1 MNSQA
6 VQALSY
12 NYLILKGILANF
24 NEFRSDKK
32 ESFIY
37 RFDCPEFKELRE
49 KYRLSKIAGKG
60 DNFERARKLLIHF
73 SRRMT
78 HEPMYDNH
86 VECNALALLD
96 YCYEKPE
103 HGINCLNKSKVLSEC
118 CLALGI
124 PARRVSIMPFSPYD
138 LDNHVVTEIYD
149 DTRKKWVMMDP
160 TTGGM
165 FVDEKKTPLSLL
177 EMRERFA
184 GNRFIT
190 FIPASSRTT
199 GLEALEK
206 KHLYD
211 NWYICKNS
219 FWLNAEKY
227 QQFGERKDDWMIFV
241 PKGYSIN
248 ENKIANLKYRRD
260 VAAKQYPEMKEWA
273 EKQLKKAEQ
282 MPVPEAIDIS
292 ALTQAPDLP

>member
-1 MNSQA
+1 
-6 VQALSY
+6 
-12 NYLILKGILANF
+12 
-24 NEFRSDKK
+24 
-32 ESFIY
+32 
-37 RFDCPEFKELRE
+37 
-49 KYRLSKIAGKG
+49 
-60 DNFERARKLLIHF
+60 
-73 SRRMT
+73 MT

-96 YCYEKPE
+96 YCYENPE

-138 LDNHVVTEIYD
+138 MDNHVVTEIYD

-190 FIPASSRTT
+190 FIPASSRTRD
-199 GLEALEK
+199 LEALEK

-211 NWYICKNS
+211 NWYICKNL
-219 FWLNAEKY
+219 FYLNVEKY
-227 QQFGERKDDWMIFV
+227 QKFGERKDDWMVFV

-260 VAAKQYPEMKEWA
+260 VAAKQYPQMKEWA
-273 EKQLKKAEQ
+273 EKQLKGAEQ
-282 MPVPEAIDIS
+282 MSEPEAIDIS
-292 ALTQAPDLP
+292 ALTQAPDLT